1 MNDTAFSPMLALL
14 VGDALNNVDI
24 ISCHHRWYALLLA
37 EPALHAC
44 FIAALAQLETRDPP
58 GAPGCQD
65 GAGESAAE
73 QAER

>member
-14 VGDALNNVDI
+14 VGDALDGVDI

-44 FIAALAQLETRDPP
+44 FIAALAQLETQESP
-58 GAPGCQD
+58 GTPD
-65 GAGESAAE
+65 RRNGAGLPP
-73 QAER
+73 Q